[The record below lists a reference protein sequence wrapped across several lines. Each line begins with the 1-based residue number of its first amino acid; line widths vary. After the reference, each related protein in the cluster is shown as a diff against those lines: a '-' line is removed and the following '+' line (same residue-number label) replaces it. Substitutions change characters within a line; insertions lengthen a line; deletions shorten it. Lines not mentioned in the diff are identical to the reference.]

1 MRESIVR
8 KVESARIFG
17 QIAFARGAKAVPALD
32 ANVMPLMSGVKPG
45 EALPILSAWAA
56 GWHEA
61 NIAAPIVV
69 GYDAEALA
77 ERAAAEAAAKA
88 ADASAQ
94 RKLANKAAADAEVG
108 EFVLCGSNRPVDV
121 AAAHGQKDLF

>member
-1 MRESIVR
+1 MNEAIVR
-8 KVESARIFG
+8 KVASAKIFG

-32 ANVMPLMSGVKPG
+32 ANVLPLMAGVKPG
-45 EALPILSAWAA
+45 EALPILKAWAA

-61 NIAAPIVV
+61 NMAAPIVV
-69 GYDAEALA
+69 EYDAAALA
-77 ERAAAEAAAKA
+77 ERAAAGAAAKA

-94 RKLANKAAADAEVG
+94 RQLANKARADAEVG
-108 EFVLCGSNRPVDV
+108 EFVLCGSNRPIDI